1 MEGGDGGA
9 YIVRA
14 SSGIVTMAVGRGP
27 LAIMLASETARAYP
41 ADAYPGVYVII
52 IGIILTYRIAG
63 IVLVGP

>member
-1 MEGGDGGA
+1 M
-9 YIVRA
+9 
-14 SSGIVTMAVGRGP
+14 TVGPGP
-27 LAIMLASETARAYP
+27 LAIMLASETASAYP